1 MLRSVALVLVLIVSA
16 ALAGCGG
23 APLSAEVDGLR
34 LKREGR
40 GYPTLTGV
48 VVNTS
53 EEAVLRSADVFVT
66 LYDGDNRP
74 LDAEAFVQ
82 VQNVAPGESA
92 RFEQK
97 LDVPARAA
105 SFRTMILN

>member
-1 MLRSVALVLVLIVSA
+1 MLRSALIATLFVA

-23 APLSAEVDGLR
+23 APLTAEVDGLR
-34 LKREGR
+34 LRQEGR

-53 EEAVLRSADVFVT
+53 EEATLRSADVFVT
-66 LYDGDNRP
+66 LYDGENRP
-74 LDAEAFVQ
+74 LGAEAFVQ
-82 VQNVAPGESA
+82 VRDVAPGESA

-97 LDVPARAA
+97 LDVPAQAA

>member
-1 MLRSVALVLVLIVSA
+1 MLRSALLAVLGALVLA
-16 ALAGCGG
+16 ACGG
-23 APLSAEVDGLR
+23 NAPTAQVDGLR
-34 LKREGR
+34 LKKSRT
-40 GYPTLTGV
+40 GYPTLTGY

-53 EEAVLRSADVFVT
+53 AEATIRSADVFVT

-82 VQNVAPGESA
+82 VRDVAPGDSA
-92 RFEQK
+92 RFEQR
-97 LDVPARAA
+97 LDVPALAA